1 MCTFPDAPSP
11 TQHSANAAHPVITG
25 GTRPQTA
32 DIIPIPNNPI
42 KDVLIFL
49 FTFNTLENNSDEAI
63 IPTANASSTALPYIA
78 DKSK

>member
-11 TQHSANAAHPVITG
+11 VQHNANTAHPIITG

-32 DIIPIPNNPI
+32 DIIPIPNKPM

-49 FTFNTLENNSDEAI
+49 FIFNTLENNSDETI

>member
-1 MCTFPDAPSP
+1 MCIFPNVPSP
-11 TQHSANAAHPVITG
+11 VQHNANAAHPIITG
-25 GTRPQTA
+25 GTRPHTA
-32 DIIPIPNNPI
+32 DMIPIPNNPM

-49 FTFNTLENNSDEAI
+49 FIFNTLENNSDDAI